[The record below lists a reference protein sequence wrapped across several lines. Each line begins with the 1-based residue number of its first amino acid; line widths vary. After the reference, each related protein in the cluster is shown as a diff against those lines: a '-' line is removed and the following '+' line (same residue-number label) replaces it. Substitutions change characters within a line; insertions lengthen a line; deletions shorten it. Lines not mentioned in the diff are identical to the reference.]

1 MSAPL
6 VTCTPNHRPELVGFD
21 AVAAALLEHEAA
33 RLPDL
38 SACTVL
44 LPHLHAASP
53 LFAALRRR
61 ITMPVFLPP
70 RVATFAT
77 LAAAQP
83 VATPCEAQGQR
94 LAQVHDFLSRTGVV
108 RTQALW
114 PVAAELLDLLDEL
127 SAEQAGPADA
137 PEAWLA
143 QVRAAYGAR
152 RSRLLEAE
160 AALVLE
166 LWQAMQQGEAADTVR
181 DYAHRLAL
189 AADAA
194 TGPLYVLGLMR
205 PSRLETGLLA
215 RWSQRHPVRELPWRA
230 VHPERQAL
238 LDAAWGKSASPLNER
253 ARRLAET
260 LPASPLLPEVR
271 LTAAGDLESE
281 ARAAAEQVRAWAAEG
296 ITRIALIAL
305 DRLTARRLRAL
316 LERDGILIEDETGWT
331 LSTAAV
337 SHVIDR
343 LLALRLDDCYHRDL
357 LDLLKSPFVFA
368 DLDPDTRQRAV
379 GEFET
384 ALRRAGVV
392 AGLERMHTLAR
403 SEVPAALPLLDRLAC
418 ALARLAGRRR
428 PLGDWQQRLLDAL
441 TDLGALPAF
450 ASDVAGRQLLLWL
463 QRLTEA
469 VAGHETAY
477 GLAGWREWLAL
488 QLDQATFRDD
498 RIDSPVRL
506 VSLTG
511 ARLRDFDAAIV
522 LSADAAH
529 LPGSG
534 ANGVFGDRVRAQ
546 LGLPTSAVRAED
558 LRAALSDV
566 LCHIPRVLITWQAR
580 QEGEPNALSP
590 WLELLDGVHRLAW
603 GVTLK
608 AEAPLYLDLATAPAL
623 PATPAARPSTGRV
636 PNRLSASAWQSL
648 VDCPYRFYARHIL
661 RLAEVEAVPEEME
674 KRDYGLLVH
683 AVLQR
688 FHTLY
693 PRLADTPRERLLEEL
708 QQITEAVFAPQ
719 RQLTY
724 LALAW
729 QLRWQ
734 RRMNDYLDWALAR
747 EAQGYRWQA
756 GEVERERALP
766 LGGDGVVTLQGRLDR
781 IDQGPQG
788 LAVLDYKVKRRDS
801 LRRRLKQ
808 PGEDVQLGFYGL
820 LTDAA
825 EAAYLILDDERVES
839 LGPDVDLP
847 TAAAAERE
855 RLRATLAA
863 MAAGAPLPAQ
873 GAPHTCAYCE
883 MRGLCRR
890 DYQPG

>member
-1 MSAPL
+1 MSASL
-6 VTCTPNHRPELVGFD
+6 TPNDRLELAGFD
-21 AVAAALLEHEAA
+21 AAAAALLEYEAA

-53 LFAALRRR
+53 LFAALRRK
-61 ITMPVFLPP
+61 IAMPVFLPP
-70 RVATFAT
+70 RVETFAT

-83 VATPCEAQGQR
+83 VATPSEAQAQR
-94 LAQVHDFLSRTGVV
+94 LAQVYDFLSRSGVV

-114 PVAAELLDLLDEL
+114 SVAAELLSLLDEL

-137 PEAWLA
+137 PGAWLD

-160 AALVLE
+160 AVLVLE
-166 LWQAMQQGEAADTVR
+166 LWQAMQQGEATDAVR

-189 AADAA
+189 AADTAS
-194 TGPLYVLGLMR
+194 GPLYVLGLLS
-205 PSRLETGLLA
+205 PSRLEAGFLA
-215 RWSQRHPVRELPWRA
+215 RWSQRHPVRELPWPA
-230 VHPERQAL
+230 AYPQRQAL
-238 LDAAWGKSASPLNER
+238 LTMAWTQTAPALNER
-253 ARRLAET
+253 AQRLAET
-260 LPASPLLPEVR
+260 LAVSPLLPEVR
-271 LTAAGDLESE
+271 LLAADDLEAE
-281 ARAAAEQVRAWAAEG
+281 ARAAAEQVRAWAAKG
-296 ITRIALIAL
+296 INRIALIAL

-331 LSTAAV
+331 MSTAAV
-337 SHVIDR
+337 AHVIDR
-343 LLALRLDDCYHRDL
+343 LLALRQDDCYYRDL

-368 DLDPDTRQRAV
+368 DLDADTLKRAV
-379 GEFET
+379 AVFEL

-392 AGLERMHTLAR
+392 AGLERMQALAQ
-403 SEVPAALPLLDRLAC
+403 SEAPAALPLLDRLAC
-418 ALARLAGRRR
+418 ALARLTGSRRR
-428 PLGDWQQRLLDAL
+428 LGDWQQRLLDAL
-441 TDLGALPAF
+441 TDLGVAPAF
-450 ASDVAGRQLLLWL
+450 AGDVAGRQLMQWL
-463 QRLTEA
+463 TRLDEA

-477 GLAGWREWLAL
+477 SLAGWRDWLAL
-488 QLDQATFRDD
+488 ELDQTTFRDD
-498 RIDSPVRL
+498 RINSPVRL

-529 LPGSG
+529 LPGCG

-546 LGLPTSAVRAED
+546 LGLPTSATRA
-558 LRAALSDV
+558 LALQKALGDV
-566 LCHIPRVLITWQAR
+566 ICNIPQVVITWQAR

-590 WLELLDGVHRLAW
+590 WLELLDGAHRLAW
-603 GVTLK
+603 GITLK
-608 AEAPLYLDLATAPAL
+608 AEAPVNMVLAPAAAL
-623 PATPAARPSTGRV
+623 PPTPAARPSPGRV

-661 RLAEVEAVPEEME
+661 RLAEIEAVPEEME
-674 KRDYGLLVH
+674 KRDYGQLVH
-683 AVLQR
+683 AILQR
-688 FHTLY
+688 FHTLH
-693 PRLADTPRERLLEEL
+693 PRLADNTGDQLLL
-708 QQITEAVFAPQ
+708 DLKQITEALFAPQ
-719 RQLTY
+719 CELTN

-734 RRMNDYLDWALAR
+734 RRMNDYLDWALKR
-747 EAQGYRWQA
+747 EGQGYRWQA
-756 GEVERERALP
+756 GEVECERLLT
-766 LGGDGVVTLQGRLDR
+766 LGDSIVILQGRIDR
-781 IDQGPQG
+781 IDQGPRG
-788 LAVLDYKVKRRDS
+788 IAVLDYKLKRRDT

-820 LTDAA
+820 LTDAV
-825 EAAYLILDDERVES
+825 EAAYLILDDEKVEC

-847 TAAAAERE
+847 MAAAAERE

-863 MAAGAPLPAQ
+863 IAAGARLPAQ
-873 GAPHTCAYCE
+873 GTPHTCAYCE

-890 DYQPG
+890 DYQPV

>member
-1 MSAPL
+1 MSAPI
-6 VTCTPNHRPELVGFD
+6 VTCTPNHQAGLTGFD
-21 AVAAALLEHEAA
+21 AAAAALLEHEAA

-44 LPHLHAASP
+44 LPHLHAAAH

-61 ITMPVFLPP
+61 IAPPVFLPP

-83 VATPCEAQGQR
+83 LASSCEAPSQR
-94 LAQVHDFLSRTGVV
+94 LAQVYDFLARSKLV

-114 PVAAELLDLLDEL
+114 PVAAELLKLLDEL
-127 SAEQAGPADA
+127 SAEQAGPAA
-137 PEAWLA
+137 TPEDWLD
-143 QVRAAYGAR
+143 QIRAAYGGR

-160 AALVLE
+160 AMLVLE
-166 LWQAMQQGEAADTVR
+166 LWRAMQQGEAADTVR

-189 AADAA
+189 AADTAN
-194 TGPLYVLGLMR
+194 GPLYVLGLMR
-205 PSRLETGLLA
+205 PSRLEAGLLT

-230 VHPERQAL
+230 VYPQRHAL
-238 LDAAWGKSASPLNER
+238 LTTAWTPAAPALSER
-253 ARRLAET
+253 AQQLAKT
-260 LPASPLLPEVR
+260 LTTSPLLPDVR
-271 LTAAGDLESE
+271 LIAAGDLESE
-281 ARAAAEQVRAWAAEG
+281 ARAAAEQVRVWVAEG

-337 SHVIDR
+337 AHVIDR

-357 LDLLKSPFVFA
+357 LDLLKSPFVFT

-379 GEFET
+379 AEFES

-392 AGLERMHTLAR
+392 AGLDRVQALAR
-403 SEVPAALPLLDRLAC
+403 SEVPAALPLIERLAC
-418 ALARLAGRRR
+418 ALARLTGSRR
-428 PLGDWQQRLLDAL
+428 PLSDWQQRLLDAL
-441 TDLGALPAF
+441 TDLGVLPAF
-450 ASDVAGRQLLLWL
+450 AGDVVGRQLLQWL

-469 VAGHETAY
+469 VTGHETAY
-477 GLAGWREWLAL
+477 GLAGWRDWLAL
-488 QLDQATFRDD
+488 ELDQATFRDD

-529 LPGSG
+529 LPATG
-534 ANGVFGDRVRAQ
+534 ASGVFGDRVRAQ
-546 LGLPTSAVRAED
+546 LGLPT
-558 LRAALSDV
+558 RAAQAEALRGALGDV

-590 WLELLDGVHRLAW
+590 WLELLDGAHRLAW
-603 GVTLK
+603 GTSLK
-608 AEAPLYLDLATAPAL
+608 DEVPADLDLTPAPDL
-623 PATPAARPSTGRV
+623 PATPAARPSPRRV
-636 PNRLSASAWQSL
+636 PSRLSASAWQSL

-683 AVLQR
+683 AILQR
-688 FHTLY
+688 FHTLH
-693 PRLADTPRERLLEEL
+693 PRLADIPRAQLLRDL
-708 QQITEAVFAPQ
+708 QQTTETVFAAQ
-719 RQLTY
+719 RQHTY

-734 RRMNDYLDWALAR
+734 RRLNDYLDWALAR
-747 EAQGYRWQA
+747 EAQGYAWQA
-756 GEVERERALP
+756 GEVERERALD
-766 LGGDGVVTLQGRLDR
+766 LDNGSVVTLQGRLDR
-781 IDQGPQG
+781 LDHGPQG
-788 LAVLDYKVKRRDS
+788 FAVLDYKVKRREA

-808 PGEDVQLGFYGL
+808 PGEDVQLSFYGL
-820 LTDAA
+820 LTEAA

-839 LGPDVDLP
+839 IGPGVDLH

-855 RLRATLAA
+855 RLRTTLAA
-863 MAAGAPLPAQ
+863 VAAGAPLPAQ
-873 GAPHTCAYCE
+873 GAPHTCMYCE